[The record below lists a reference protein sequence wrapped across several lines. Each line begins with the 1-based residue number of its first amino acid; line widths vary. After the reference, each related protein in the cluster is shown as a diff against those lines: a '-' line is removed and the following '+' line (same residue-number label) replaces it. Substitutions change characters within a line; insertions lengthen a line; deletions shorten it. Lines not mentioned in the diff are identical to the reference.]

1 MFDSDMVGQCGYDYK
16 LTKSL
21 YETGISY
28 IAKNTNANTITHYV
42 PEKSKNI
49 ARCVELMKATFP
61 VAEITIKEVALIS
74 VIGSNMQIPGFLSRS
89 ANALAREGVNV
100 LALDQCMRQVNI
112 QFIVERGDFDR
123 AQLALHRELVETA
136 E

>member
-1 MFDSDMVGQCGYDYK
+1 
-16 LTKSL
+16 
-21 YETGISY
+21 
-28 IAKNTNANTITHYV
+28 
-42 PEKSKNI
+42 
-49 ARCVELMKATFP
+49 MKATFP